1 MAVLCRARERER
13 ERRRKEKRKKERTDT
28 TTHLLPQN
36 PASTKLQALLLTETS
51 SPLHILFKMAPR
63 NESEGNSASSSGG
76 MKRSESESSFVSVPE
91 DGPIKDY
98 RDYRVRKSS
107 LIA

>member
-1 MAVLCRARERER
+1 MNSELGWLFLLLSERER
-13 ERRRKEKRKKERTDT
+13 EGKEEKREEEKRTDRHHHALT
-28 TTHLLPQN
+28 PPKSSKH
-36 PASTKLQALLLTETS
+36 QA
-51 SPLHILFKMAPR
+51 LHILFKMAPR

>member
-1 MAVLCRARERER
+1 
-13 ERRRKEKRKKERTDT
+13 
-28 TTHLLPQN
+28 
-36 PASTKLQALLLTETS
+36 
-51 SPLHILFKMAPR
+51 MAPR